1 MKEFPRRSRGFF
13 GFLVREKQGQ
23 EENERKKKAKRGAS
37 PQHTRLE
44 EGHLDRLQRKT
55 RGEGLWLVAEEK

>member
-1 MKEFPRRSRGFF
+1 M
-13 GFLVREKQGQ
+13 VREKQGQ